1 MNDGTC
7 RSGRLLR
14 GRAIFSFVFVAVATC
29 VLAVA
34 NHGLSQDDL
43 QKMTPRVQDPA
54 VAECVALGHKAA
66 TEGNFDQA
74 IKLFSACIEK
84 HPNST
89 DAHFFLGMAYFYKQ
103 DIDKAA
109 GELRKSLQYD
119 SNNLDASAML
129 GRIYSFDKQK
139 LALSRELLERVIS
152 VAPHKDDVRFDLA
165 RVYALSGDEKK
176 SLQEFRTIFLGEAR
190 YGVYHTEFA
199 KILIAAGEKKPARTH
214 LQRALALAPDF
225 EPAKML
231 LDSLNKEDQGS
242 ALTPVGEKTDKKS
255 P

>member
-1 MNDGTC
+1 
-7 RSGRLLR
+7 
-14 GRAIFSFVFVAVATC
+14 
-29 VLAVA
+29 VA
-34 NHGLSQDDL
+34 NHALSQDDL

-152 VAPHKDDVRFDLA
+152 AAPYKDDVRFDLA
-165 RVYALSGDEKK
+165 GYMR
-176 SLQEFRTIFLGEAR
+176 FRETRRNPSRNSVPFFLVR
-190 YGVYHTEFA
+190 PDTEF
-199 KILIAAGEKKPARTH
+199 I
-214 LQRALALAPDF
+214 
-225 EPAKML
+225 
-231 LDSLNKEDQGS
+231 
-242 ALTPVGEKTDKKS
+242 TPNL
-255 P
+255 PRY